1 MRESQ
6 TRQTGLR
13 SLLLL
18 AAVSTLPA
26 IGCQVDVAGQTL
38 PSGYYLDDDVQF
50 FPAGPEFKLS
60 REAAAQKEYRET
72 EAQRQGAYPGQPV
85 QQ

>member
-1 MRESQ
+1 MSRFV
-6 TRQTGLR
+6 RFLCRKPLLCGLALIACCGLTGCMGEY
-13 SLLLL
+13 S
-18 AAVSTLPA
+18 
-26 IGCQVDVAGQTL
+26 GQNL
-38 PSGYYLDDDVQF
+38 PSPYYLGAQLQYY
-50 FPAGPEFKLS
+50 PPGPEFKLS